1 MWIVPISMNFLL
13 DYIYI
18 YIYNEIARKSQYIC
32 VIYNCNPCTTHMIL
46 LKQESTL
53 CFVHQFILIFII
65 IFFLRTPNSRYLSV
79 KEPHIMKVI
88 FPNGFQEI
96 IFVLLFMLLIFFF
109 FFGLNYEEYDL
120 LFVFMLDSN
129 LVLHSFIVPIFPT
142 LWVGV
147 DSFFLRIIFQV
158 SVERK
163 VYSQLSTW
171 AQLPHRHS
179 SWRGHI

>member
-1 MWIVPISMNFLL
+1 MNCS
-13 DYIYI
+13 YIYELFI
-18 YIYNEIARKSQYIC
+18 RLYIYYIYNEIARKSQYIC

-53 CFVHQFILIFII
+53 CFVHQFILIFIYFFENTEFK
-65 IFFLRTPNSRYLSV
+65 IFECQRATYNEGDLS
-79 KEPHIMKVI
+79 KWISGNHICSSVYATNI
-88 FPNGFQEI
+88 P
-96 IFVLLFMLLIFFF
+96 FF